1 MRMTTDTD
9 PRAATAYAQIAEA
22 IAYVVARYPAQP
34 PLAEIAAHIGLSP
47 THCQRLFTRWAGIS
61 PKRLL
66 GAMAADHARTLLRQS
81 RSVLDTAY
89 EVGLSGP
96 GRLHDLLI
104 THEAMSPGAFKA
116 YGRDVEIGWGWHP
129 SPFGAC
135 LVLETGRGIC
145 GLAFA
150 EDGAKPA
157 VAADMFARW
166 PDAHFV
172 HRPERAAQRVQQI
185 FAPPGSPSVATPLP
199 LLLIG
204 SNFQIKVWEALMR
217 IPPGHTVSYQDLARF
232 IGKPGAVRAVGS
244 ANGRNPISY
253 LIPCHRV
260 LRKSG
265 ALGGYH
271 WGVARKQ
278 AMLAVECARY
288 RDQPSEKPSTSAI
301 E

>member
-1 MRMTTDTD
+1 MSEKDAH
-9 PRAATAYAQIAEA
+9 AARAYAQIAQA
-22 IAYVVARYPAQP
+22 IDYMVAHYPARP
-34 PLAEIAAHIGLSP
+34 PLGEIADRAGLSP
-47 THCQRLFTRWAGIS
+47 SHFQRLFTRWAGIS
-61 PKRLL
+61 PKQLL
-66 GAMAADHARTLLRQS
+66 GAMAADQARALLRQS
-81 RSVLDTAY
+81 HSVLDTAY

-104 THEAMSPGAFKA
+104 THEAMTPGAFKA
-116 YGRDVEIGWGWHP
+116 QGRGVEIGWGWYP
-129 SPFGAC
+129 SPFGDC
-135 LVLETGRGIC
+135 LVLETERGIC

-150 EDGAKPA
+150 GEGEQPA

-166 PDAHFV
+166 PAAQYV
-172 HRPERAAQRVQQI
+172 PTPERAARRVQQI
-185 FAPPGSPSVATPLP
+185 FALPESGAEPASVP

-204 SNFQIKVWEALMR
+204 TNFQIKVWEALLR
-217 IPPGHTVSYQDLARF
+217 IPPGQTVSYQDLARF
-232 IGKPGAVRAVGS
+232 IGRPGAVRAVGS

-278 AMLAVECARY
+278 AILAFERARTAG
-288 RDQPSEKPSTSAI
+288 QSPEKPSTSAI

>member
-1 MRMTTDTD
+1 MTDKD
-9 PRAATAYAQIAEA
+9 PHAAAAYTQIAQA
-22 IAYVVARYPAQP
+22 IDYIVANYPAQP
-34 PLAEIAAHIGLSP
+34 PLARIAAHIGLSP
-47 THCQRLFTRWAGIS
+47 SHFQRLFTRWAGIS

-66 GAMAADHARTLLRQS
+66 GAIAADHARALLRQS
-81 RSVLDTAY
+81 HSVLDTAY
-89 EVGLSGP
+89 AVGLSGP

-116 YGRDVEIGWGWHP
+116 YGQGVEIGWGWHP
-129 SPFGAC
+129 SPFGDC
-135 LVLETGRGIC
+135 LVLETDRGIC

-150 EDGAKPA
+150 GDGEQPA
-157 VAADMFARW
+157 VLADMFARW

-172 HRPERAAQRVQQI
+172 PAPVRAARRVQQI
-185 FAPPGSPSVATPLP
+185 FAPPGREGETAPLP

-204 SNFQIKVWEALMR
+204 TNFQIKVWEALMR
-217 IPPGHTVSYQDLARF
+217 IPYGHTVSYQDLAHA
-232 IGKPGAVRAVGS
+232 IGNPGAVRAVGS

-271 WGVARKQ
+271 WGLARKQ
-278 AMLAVECARY
+278 AMLAFERARY
-288 RDQPSEKPSTSAI
+288 ADQSSEKPSTSAI